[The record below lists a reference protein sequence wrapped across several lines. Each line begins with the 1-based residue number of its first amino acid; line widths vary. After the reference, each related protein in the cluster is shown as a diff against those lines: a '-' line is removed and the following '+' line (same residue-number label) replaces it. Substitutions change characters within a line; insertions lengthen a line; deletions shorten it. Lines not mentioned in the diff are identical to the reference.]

1 MLNQKIQNPNPDELM
16 IEVDLCYE
24 LDPYELKLDEM
35 IEAEP
40 EPEMIEGLPAS
51 DALTPADRY
60 LELFE
65 HVQSAKIFPDSKTFP
80 DCAPKMDPLDILIR
94 YRKVRRHRDFDL
106 RKFVENHF
114 WLPEVYSSE
123 YVSDPQNS
131 LKEHIDQLWPV
142 LTREPQDH
150 IPWSSLLALPQ
161 SYIVPGGRFSETY
174 YWDSYFTMLGLAE
187 SGREDLLKCMADNF
201 AWMIENY
208 GHIPNGNRTYYLSR
222 SQPPVFALMVE
233 LFEED
238 GVRGARRY
246 LDHLKMEYAFWMD
259 GAESLIPNQAYRHV
273 VRMPDGSLLNRYWD
287 DRDTPRDESW
297 LEDVETAKHSGRPP
311 NEVYRD
317 LRAGAASGWDYSSRW
332 LRDTGRL
339 ASIRTTQFIPI
350 DLNAFLFKLESAIA
364 NISALK
370 GEKETEALFRQK
382 ASARRDAVNRYLW
395 DDENGIYRDYDW
407 RREQLA
413 LFSAAAIVPL
423 YVGMANHEQADRL
436 ANAVRSRLLTPG
448 GILAS
453 EYETGEQW
461 DKPNGWAP
469 LQWMAIQGFK
479 MYGDDLLGALYGSF
493 PQLGAPI
500 GFFFANGTFLL
511 LSWLLT
517 DEQFMSW
524 GWRVPFIFS
533 AVLVIIGLYVRVSLH
548 ESPVF
553 EKVAK
558 AKKQVK
564 IPLGTLLTKHV
575 RVTVLGTFIMLATY
589 TLFYIMTVYSMTF
602 STAAAPVGLG
612 LPRNEVLWML
622 MMAVIGF
629 AVMVPLAG
637 LLADAFGRRKSMVVI
652 TTLIILFALFA
663 FNPLLGS
670 GNPALVFVFLLLG
683 LSLMGLTFGPM
694 GALLPELFP
703 TEVRYTGASFSYNVS
718 SILGASVAPYIAAW
732 LQTNYGLGAVGLYL
746 AAMAGLTLIALLLT
760 HETRHQSL

>member
-1 MLNQKIQNPNPDELM
+1 MQATATTLDHEQEYTPINSRNKVLVASLIGTA
-16 IEVDLCYE
+16 IEFFDFYIYATAAVIVFPHIFFPQG
-24 LDPYELKLDEM
+24 DPTAATLQSLATFA
-35 IEAEP
+35 IAFVARP
-40 EPEMIEGLPAS
+40 IGSAVFGHFG
-51 DALTPADRY
+51 DR
-60 LELFE
+60 
-65 HVQSAKIFPDSKTFP
+65 VG
-80 DCAPKMDPLDILIR
+80 
-94 YRKVRRHRDFDL
+94 RKATLVA
-106 RKFVENHF
+106 
-114 WLPEVYSSE
+114 
-123 YVSDPQNS
+123 
-131 LKEHIDQLWPV
+131 
-142 LTREPQDH
+142 
-150 IPWSSLLALPQ
+150 SLLTMGISTVVIGLLP
-161 SYIVPGGRFSETY
+161 G
-174 YWDSYFTMLGLAE
+174 
-187 SGREDLLKCMADNF
+187 
-201 AWMIENY
+201 
-208 GHIPNGNRTYYLSR
+208 
-222 SQPPVFALMVE
+222 
-233 LFEED
+233 
-238 GVRGARRY
+238 
-246 LDHLKMEYAFWMD
+246 YAT
-259 GAESLIPNQAYRHV
+259 I
-273 VRMPDGSLLNRYWD
+273 
-287 DRDTPRDESW
+287 
-297 LEDVETAKHSGRPP
+297 
-311 NEVYRD
+311 
-317 LRAGAASGWDYSSRW
+317 
-332 LRDTGRL
+332 
-339 ASIRTTQFIPI
+339 
-350 DLNAFLFKLESAIA
+350 
-364 NISALK
+364 
-370 GEKETEALFRQK
+370 
-382 ASARRDAVNRYLW
+382 
-395 DDENGIYRDYDW
+395 GI
-407 RREQLA
+407 
-413 LFSAAAIVPL
+413 F
-423 YVGMANHEQADRL
+423 
-436 ANAVRSRLLTPG
+436 
-448 GILAS
+448 
-453 EYETGEQW
+453 
-461 DKPNGWAP
+461 AP
-469 LQWMAIQGFK
+469 LLATENAPPRK
-479 MYGDDLLGALYGSF
+479 RALYGSF

-629 AVMVPLAG
+629 GVMVPVAG
-637 LLADAFGRRKSMVVI
+637 LLADAFGRRKSMVII

-670 GNPALVFVFLLLG
+670 GNPILVFAFLLLG

-703 TEVRYTGASFSYNVS
+703 TEVRYTGASFSYNVA

>member
-1 MLNQKIQNPNPDELM
+1 MQATATTLDHEQEYTPINSRNKVLVASLIGTG
-16 IEVDLCYE
+16 IEFFDFYIYATAAVIVFPHIFFPQG
-24 LDPYELKLDEM
+24 DPTAATLQSLATFAIAFVARPIGSAVFGHFGDRVGRKATLVASLLTM
-35 IEAEP
+35 GISTVV
-40 EPEMIEGLPAS
+40 IGLLPGYA
-51 DALTPADRY
+51 TIG
-60 LELFE
+60 
-65 HVQSAKIFPDSKTFP
+65 IF
-80 DCAPKMDPLDILIR
+80 APL
-94 YRKVRRHRDFDL
+94 
-106 RKFVENHF
+106 
-114 WLPEVYSSE
+114 
-123 YVSDPQNS
+123 
-131 LKEHIDQLWPV
+131 
-142 LTREPQDH
+142 
-150 IPWSSLLALPQ
+150 LLALA
-161 SYIVPGGRFSETY
+161 RFGQG
-174 YWDSYFTMLGLAE
+174 LGLGGE
-187 SGREDLLKCMADNF
+187 WG
-201 AWMIENY
+201 
-208 GHIPNGNRTYYLSR
+208 
-222 SQPPVFALMVE
+222 
-233 LFEED
+233 
-238 GVRGARRY
+238 
-246 LDHLKMEYAFWMD
+246 
-259 GAESLIPNQAYRHV
+259 
-273 VRMPDGSLLNRYWD
+273 
-287 DRDTPRDESW
+287 
-297 LEDVETAKHSGRPP
+297 
-311 NEVYRD
+311 
-317 LRAGAASGWDYSSRW
+317 GAA
-332 LRDTGRL
+332 LL
-339 ASIRTTQFIPI
+339 ATE
-350 DLNAFLFKLESAIA
+350 NAPPRK
-364 NISALK
+364 
-370 GEKETEALFRQK
+370 R
-382 ASARRDAVNRYLW
+382 
-395 DDENGIYRDYDW
+395 
-407 RREQLA
+407 
-413 LFSAAAIVPL
+413 
-423 YVGMANHEQADRL
+423 
-436 ANAVRSRLLTPG
+436 
-448 GILAS
+448 
-453 EYETGEQW
+453 
-461 DKPNGWAP
+461 
-469 LQWMAIQGFK
+469 
-479 MYGDDLLGALYGSF
+479 ALYGSF